1 MMMKLVVI
9 RSVSALLMSTV
20 AATAVAK
27 SKERCVDYKKVNDVL
42 YAVDHRARSKY
53 VYSKATVEIKD
64 ERIKVSDIRI
74 WLVRGVEKIRDV
86 EVTQDRVVDLP
97 AFDPKIADE
106 IQVCLNQAKGA
117 VSIRVDLGVHPPSK
131 HRVSYRE
138 LFVLL
143 DDANDFISEMAGF
156 FSWFIADRDVLE
168 FKFDRE
174 ATIQI
179 LSKTRPRTFKSS
191 SDLKIAI
198 EHHRGWMN
206 ENPDVLFSALP
217 VEMSAED

>member
-1 MMMKLVVI
+1 MMKAVLTGSACI
-9 RSVSALLMSTV
+9 LLTSVLSV
-20 AATAVAK
+20 TAQAK
-27 SKERCVDYKKVNDVL
+27 SKERCIDYDKINNVL

-53 VYSKATVEIKD
+53 VYSKATLKIKD
-64 ERIKVSDIRI
+64 ERIKVADVKM
-74 WLVRGVEKIRDV
+74 WLVRGTKKIRDI
-86 EVTQDRVVDLP
+86 EVRPDRSIDLP
-97 AFDPKIADE
+97 TVDPKMADE
-106 IQVCLNQAKGA
+106 IQVCMNQAKGA
-117 VSIRVDLGVHPPSK
+117 VSVRVDLGVDPPSRQ
-131 HRVSYRE
+131 RVSYRE

-156 FSWFIADRDVLE
+156 VSWFIADRDVLE

-179 LSKTRPRTFKSS
+179 LSKARPRTFKTS

-198 EHHRGWMN
+198 EHRSAWME

-217 VEMSAED
+217 IEMSAED